1 MADGPAYTQAQRMPH
16 GKPNSEGLADAPLD
30 TATGTVKPQDGPMD
44 RAGTEAEGAAR
55 GGTSLGAERDKS
67 GGR

>member
-1 MADGPAYTQAQRMPH
+1 MADVPADTQAQRMPH

-30 TATGTVKPQDGPMD
+30 TAAGTVKPLDGPMD
-44 RAGTEAEGAAR
+44 RAGTEAGEAAR